1 MNLILEILEAPRK
14 RDAWKGGKHPLR
26 GKEEEDKELWEG
38 GPEGGAMA
46 RI

>member
-26 GKEEEDKELWEG
+26 GKDKELWEG